1 MHQVP
6 DVVSES
12 ESEEDTECPVCCNDL
27 DVTDKHMR
35 YCECGFRPCLWC
47 YHQILEE
54 AQKDNLPARCPN
66 CRSEYD
72 QNKIS
77 MQHIEEDKLEEELAK
92 LKKSK
97 KDGGTGSGSDLV
109 AVMSKGAKSSTTAQK
124 AQLANI
130 RVVQPNLVYTVG
142 LAMDIC
148 HEDVLKDPEY
158 FGQFGKLVKIS
169 VNRTNQYVS
178 SHHSSSKHSNGPTG
192 SAYVTFKRPEDALKC
207 IKQIDGETWKGRQ
220 VKACFGTTKYCNAF
234 LKGVTCTNPECLYLH
249 EFADDEDCLT
259 KEEVAAGL
267 LPARFMAM
275 GATNTFK
282 PRLTIH
288 SIVGV
293 GGGMNAGYATGGNG
307 GGNGGGSGSGQKYV
321 IHNDGDDSPRGK
333 RSVLVQ
339 RVGHGAGGDDRRGG
353 HRGDPRGDL
362 GGGLGAG
369 DAADRDRYRDR
380 DGSGADG
387 DDGVLSHMPPPPPPP
402 PPPLHEKGLWAAA
415 AGSTMSALG
424 GAHSVPPPTS
434 DTQQWP
440 TLAAGPGGF
449 GGMMGV
455 GSVGGLGADGLFG
468 RMDLGGMTA
477 SHSVPLGGASNS
489 LDASGSSTIE
499 KVPSMAEQLLRAK
512 STTSESSGRLAVLSG
527 MNKAPTPKLI
537 PLTSPAQMKAMGKA
551 IPKKAA
557 AADKK
562 SSAAKKKEDAGGG
575 SNAQSAA
582 ASETN
587 LSQPPQSM
595 QGLQGIQ
602 LPPGFGIGG
611 AGMGALG
618 TASMP
623 AEAGLQHLHHPQI
636 GTQQQN
642 PLSSISADSLAKP
655 QVQPVRK
662 QSRFA
667 FAQQDEVSGGNGEAP
682 HGTMAGPN
690 GGMGARGIQG
700 DMHGNATSNHPQ
712 GNQDAGSFFQS
723 LFPGVHVNV
732 GAGAGMPVSSSIQAG
747 ERANAPPG
755 FSTASPQDHSGL
767 ALLRQLQI
775 GSGSTGGSG
784 TGSPA
789 GGRRM
794 PPGFGGSL

>member
-1 MHQVP
+1 
-6 DVVSES
+6 
-12 ESEEDTECPVCCNDL
+12 
-27 DVTDKHMR
+27 
-35 YCECGFRPCLWC
+35 
-47 YHQILEE
+47 
-54 AQKDNLPARCPN
+54 
-66 CRSEYD
+66 
-72 QNKIS
+72 
-77 MQHIEEDKLEEELAK
+77 
-92 LKKSK
+92 
-97 KDGGTGSGSDLV
+97 
-109 AVMSKGAKSSTTAQK
+109 
-124 AQLANI
+124 
-130 RVVQPNLVYTVG
+130 
-142 LAMDIC
+142 
-148 HEDVLKDPEY
+148 
-158 FGQFGKLVKIS
+158 
-169 VNRTNQYVS
+169 
-178 SHHSSSKHSNGPTG
+178 
-192 SAYVTFKRPEDALKC
+192 
-207 IKQIDGETWKGRQ
+207 
-220 VKACFGTTKYCNAF
+220 
-234 LKGVTCTNPECLYLH
+234 
-249 EFADDEDCLT
+249 
-259 KEEVAAGL
+259 
-267 LPARFMAM
+267 
-275 GATNTFK
+275 
-282 PRLTIH
+282 
-288 SIVGV
+288 
-293 GGGMNAGYATGGNG
+293 
-307 GGNGGGSGSGQKYV
+307 
-321 IHNDGDDSPRGK
+321 
-333 RSVLVQ
+333 
-339 RVGHGAGGDDRRGG
+339 
-353 HRGDPRGDL
+353 
-362 GGGLGAG
+362 
-369 DAADRDRYRDR
+369 
-380 DGSGADG
+380 
-387 DDGVLSHMPPPPPPP
+387 
-402 PPPLHEKGLWAAA
+402 
-415 AGSTMSALG
+415 
-424 GAHSVPPPTS
+424 
-434 DTQQWP
+434 
-440 TLAAGPGGF
+440 
-449 GGMMGV
+449 
-455 GSVGGLGADGLFG
+455 
-468 RMDLGGMTA
+468 
-477 SHSVPLGGASNS
+477 
-489 LDASGSSTIE
+489 
-499 KVPSMAEQLLRAK
+499 
-512 STTSESSGRLAVLSG
+512 
-527 MNKAPTPKLI
+527 
-537 PLTSPAQMKAMGKA
+537 MKAMGKA

-682 HGTMAGPN
+682 NGTMAGPN

-784 TGSPA
+784 TRSPA